1 MIRKSCSSE
10 PGAFQFAKIVD
21 MLLHKTFL
29 LGLVFISLA
38 QTVSA
43 QVFGSVRVGV
53 RDPQNLAVAGADVV
67 VKAKGSTWSQ
77 TAKTNAQGEAVFITV
92 PFGEYM
98 VSVKADGFEPSDR
111 EIQVLSNTQT
121 PVPVTLKIAGL
132 VQSVD
137 VNVAAQTV
145 NPESSA
151 TATLTH
157 RDDILLQ
164 PLADR
169 SGTLGMITNNVP
181 GTFVMHDHLH
191 SRGGHGVTW
200 QIDGVPV
207 PNSNLA
213 SSGAQFDPKDVSSLE
228 TARGG
233 LSANLGDRSYGVF
246 NVVPRSGFEGDRF
259 GETTAGFGSFR
270 RVDGYVSIG
279 DHNAG
284 DTFAYF
290 ASLNANRTDL
300 GLERVDIPILHD
312 EGRTGSG
319 FTSLQYNATSRD
331 QLRFVGSFRADHNQ
345 VPNIVQQERLGI
357 DDHTRT
363 TDGFSNFTWA
373 HTSEGGSLLTLSPY
387 YHYDRG
393 QYIGG
398 PNDPLVTQDNRTSH
412 YVGGYVNFTR
422 TVGKHTFRLGTDS
435 FGERWSSLFSLA
447 STVGSTLSLTE
458 TQQVWATVFATFAE
472 DTFRVTHR
480 MTINAGYRFER
491 FSGTLTEYGNS
502 PRVGAAFSVGHGT
515 VLRASYG
522 RFYQHP
528 QVATVSGPVLEFAL
542 QEGVDILPIPGERD
556 QIYEIGYGIPIHGW
570 TLDVD
575 GFYNQTR
582 NAVDH
587 EVLGNSA
594 LLFPLTIESGRVRA
608 FESTLRS
615 PKLHNRLT
623 WHYALSVMAAQ
634 GRGAI
639 TGGLTDF
646 SPPANQYFF
655 LDHDQRITFNTG
667 FELLLPRR
675 VWTSAMLL
683 YGSGFLL
690 GDGPNHL
697 SPHATGDVAVG
708 TNVTP
713 NLSLRLTVTN
723 IAEAQFLTGFAN
735 SFAGTHYQNPREIG
749 CQVRYKFKY

>member
-1 MIRKSCSSE
+1 MLMRK
-10 PGAFQFAKIVD
+10 
-21 MLLHKTFL
+21 HFL
-29 LGLVFISLA
+29 LALVFISLVRI
-38 QTVSA
+38 VSA
-43 QVFGSVRVGV
+43 QVFGSVRVVV
-53 RDPQNLAVAGADVV
+53 RDPDNLAVADSEVV

-77 TAKTNAQGEAVFITV
+77 TAKTNAQGEAVFVTV
-92 PFGEYM
+92 PFGQYV
-98 VSVKADGFEPSDR
+98 VSVKADGFEPSSR

-121 PVPVTLKIAGL
+121 PVPVKLAIAG
-132 VQSVD
+132 VTASVD
-137 VNVAAQTV
+137 VKVAVQTI
-145 NPESSA
+145 NPESSG
-151 TATLTH
+151 TETLTH

-207 PNSNLA
+207 PNSDLA

-228 TARGG
+228 TSRGG

-259 GETTAGFGSFR
+259 GEATAGFGSYR
-270 RVDGYVSIG
+270 RMDGYVSFG
-279 DHNAG
+279 DHSAS
-284 DTFAYF
+284 DKFAYF
-290 ASLNANRTDL
+290 ASLNGNRTDL
-300 GLERVDIPILHD
+300 GLERVDIPVLHD
-312 EGRTGSG
+312 DGRTGSG

-331 QLRFVGSFRADHNQ
+331 QLRFVGSFRADRNQ
-345 VPNIVQQERLGI
+345 VPNIVEQETLGI

-373 HTSEGGSLLTLSPY
+373 HTSEGGSLLTISPY
-387 YHYDRG
+387 YHYNRG

-398 PNDPLVTQDNRTSH
+398 PNDPLVTQDDRTSH

-422 TVGKHTFRLGTDS
+422 TVGRHTFRFGTDS
-435 FGERWSSLFSLA
+435 FGERWSSLFGLS
-447 STVGSTLSLTE
+447 STVGSKLSLTE
-458 TQQVWATVFATFAE
+458 TQQLWATVFSTFAE
-472 DTFRVTHR
+472 DTFRATPW

-491 FSGTLTEYGNS
+491 FSGTVTEYGNS
-502 PRVGAAFSVGHGT
+502 PRVGVAFSVGHGT

-542 QEGVDILPIPGERD
+542 QEGVDVLPIPGERD
-556 QIYEIGYGIPIHGW
+556 QIFEVGYGIPIHGW
-570 TLDVD
+570 TLDFD

-615 PKLHNRLT
+615 PKLFNRLT
-623 WHYALSVMAAQ
+623 WHYALSIMHAQ

-646 SPPANQYFF
+646 SPPANQYFY
-655 LDHDQRITFNTG
+655 LDHDQRVTFNTG
-667 FELLLPRR
+667 GELMLPQKFW
-675 VWTSAMLL
+675 VSGMLL

-690 GDGPNHL
+690 GDGPDHL
-697 SPHATGDVAVG
+697 SPHTTGDIAVG
-708 TNVTP
+708 KNVT
-713 NLSLRLTVTN
+713 NDLSLRLTVTN
-723 IAEAQFLTGFAN
+723 IANAQFLTGFAN

-749 CQVRYKFKY
+749 FQVGYKFKY

>member
-1 MIRKSCSSE
+1 MRPRK
-10 PGAFQFAKIVD
+10 D
-21 MLLHKTFL
+21 FL
-29 LGLVFISLA
+29 LVLVFLSLA
-38 QTVSA
+38 RFVSA
-43 QVFGSVRVGV
+43 QVFGSVRVVV
-53 RDPQNLAVAGADVV
+53 RDPQNLAVANAEVI
-67 VKAKGSTWSQ
+67 VKANGSTWSQ
-77 TAKTNAQGEAVFITV
+77 TAKTNAQGEAVFVTV
-92 PFGEYM
+92 PFGQYV
-98 VSVKADGFEPSDR
+98 VSVKAGGFEPSDR

-121 PVPVTLKIAGL
+121 PVPVKLAIAGV

-137 VNVAAQTV
+137 VKVAVQTI
-145 NPESSA
+145 NPESSG
-151 TATLTH
+151 TETLTH

-259 GETTAGFGSFR
+259 GEAMAGFGSYR
-270 RVDGYVSIG
+270 RADGYVSVG

-290 ASLNANRTDL
+290 ASLNGNRTNL

-312 EGRTGSG
+312 AGKTVSG
-319 FTSLQYNATSRD
+319 FTSLQFHATSRD
-331 QLRFVGSFRADHNQ
+331 QLRSVGSFRVDRNQ
-345 VPNIVQQERLGI
+345 VPNIVEQATLGI

-363 TDGFSNFTWA
+363 ADGFSNFTWA
-373 HTSEGGSLLTLSPY
+373 HTSDGGSLLTISPY
-387 YHYDRG
+387 YHYNRG

-398 PNDPLVTQDNRTSH
+398 PADPLVTEDDRTSH

-422 TVGKHTFRLGTDS
+422 TVDKHTFRLGADS
-435 FGERWSSLFSLA
+435 FGERWNSLFGLT
-447 STVGSTLSLTE
+447 STVGSKLSLTE
-458 TQQVWATVFATFAE
+458 TERLWATVFASFAE
-472 DTFRVTHR
+472 DTFRATPW
-480 MTINAGYRFER
+480 MTINAGFRFER
-491 FSGTLTEYGNS
+491 FSGTVTEYGNS

-542 QEGVDILPIPGERD
+542 QGGVNILPIPGERD

-615 PKLHNRLT
+615 PKLFNRLT
-623 WHYALSVMAAQ
+623 WHYALSVMSAQ

-646 SPPANQYFF
+646 SAPANQYFY
-655 LDHDQRITFNTG
+655 LDHDQRVTFNTG
-667 FELLLPRR
+667 VELLLPRQFW
-675 VWTSAMLL
+675 VAGMLL

-690 GDGPNHL
+690 GNGPDHL
-697 SPHATGDVAVG
+697 STHTTGDVALG
-708 TNVTP
+708 KNVTKD
-713 NLSLRLTVTN
+713 LLLRLTVTN
-723 IAEAQFLTGFAN
+723 IADAQFLTGFAN

-749 CQVRYKFKY
+749 FQVRYKFTY